1 MLVSEQG
8 GWKGKAPEV
17 EVKSTLGCGDTVVA
31 SMCIS
36 FAEGDQPEE
45 MLKKAI
51 ALSSANAMTF
61 ETAHVIE
68 SDYKSLLPRCHVEKI
83 K

>member
-1 MLVSEQG
+1 
-8 GWKGKAPEV
+8 
-17 EVKSTLGCGDTVVA
+17 
-31 SMCIS
+31 MCIS
-36 FAEGDQPEE
+36 FDEGDEPAV

-61 ETAHVIE
+61 ETAHVILK
-68 SDYKSLLPRCHVEKI
+68 DYEELLARCEVETI